1 VRLDDATNTLRLE
14 NSDGSYLED
23 VAEMVVLHT
32 QRDMVIEAPRSP
44 TVVIKAKK
52 IDFQKA

>member
-1 VRLDDATNTLRLE
+1 LSPE
-14 NSDGSYLED
+14 K
-23 VAEMVVLHT
+23 VVLHA
-32 QRDMVIEAPRSP
+32 QRDMDIEAPGR